1 MPIINITS
9 LDHPGV
15 EVFSSLTEAQ
25 LRSGRYTDK
34 EIFIA
39 ESPKV
44 IHVALNAGYRA
55 TALLCERRHID
66 GDAAAIISR
75 IGDEVPATA
84 TCSHRSRAIRSR
96 GECCAPWSVRLCPR

>member
-39 ESPKV
+39 ESP
-44 IHVALNAGYRA
+44 
-55 TALLCERRHID
+55 
-66 GDAAAIISR
+66 SM
-75 IGDEVPATA
+75 
-84 TCSHRSRAIRSR
+84 RAI
-96 GECCAPWSVRLCPR
+96 APQPCSVSGAT

>member
-75 IGDEVPATA
+75 IGDEVPVYTGDRDLLASLT
-84 TCSHRSRAIRSR
+84 
-96 GECCAPWSVRLCPR
+96 G